1 MDRRRFLHM
10 FLTAPALT
18 PLLLAAEQATHHGG
32 ELFLISDKPEDYLP
46 VLLAESAGFLPLA
59 GKSFCF
65 NSPHPQQQQLRQ
77 RLEKLGWA
85 PAALPSRAHLRLSF
99 SPLHS
104 PSRPSFTFVR
114 EGRIW
119 DVRSR
124 KLRSLWDAMGQSSQP
139 SASLTIAGFR
149 PEPHPGTPGRF
160 AAAYQDGRLRER
172 FPLDRVESVSFPTRR
187 GALVVR
193 VEKGAARVV
202 HSPCRHQICRY
213 TPPISQAG
221 ERVVCAP
228 SHFLLE
234 IQGPSGLDTVIG

>member
-1 MDRRRFLHM
+1 
-10 FLTAPALT
+10 
-18 PLLLAAEQATHHGG
+18 
-32 ELFLISDKPEDYLP
+32 
-46 VLLAESAGFLPLA
+46 LA
-59 GKSFCF
+59 GKTFSF
-65 NSPHPQQQQLRQ
+65 NSPHPRQQQLHHS
-77 RLEKLGWA
+77 LERLGWV

-99 SPLHS
+99 GPLRS

-124 KLRSLWDAMGQSSQP
+124 KLRNLWNAMGQSSQT

-149 PEPHPGTPGRF
+149 PEPRLGTPGRF
-160 AAAYQDGRLRER
+160 AAAYRDGRLRER
-172 FPLDRVESVSFPTRR
+172 FPLDRAGDVSFPTR
-187 GALVVR
+187 GGVLVVR
-193 VEKGAARVV
+193 VERGAARIV

-213 TPPISQAG
+213 TPPISKAG

-234 IQGPSGLDTVIG
+234 IQGPAGLDTVIG